1 MSVKGGKELERAFER
16 MSRLEVA
23 EEMLRAVNT
32 VRDAAV
38 LGCPVNH
45 GELRHSIYG
54 EVNQRGDVIQ
64 GVCFTNKDHAVYVE
78 FGTGPKGEKN
88 HANISP
94 AHNPVYTQ
102 EPWWIHESKIDE
114 RDADKYGWFYI
125 DTPDGRFYQC
135 TGQPAHPFMY
145 PALKNN
151 EDRVLRDFDAQ
162 LSVNLE
168 GLLKK

>member
-1 MSVKGGKELERAFER
+1 MSIKGGKELERTFER
-16 MSRLEVA
+16 LSRLDVA
-23 EEMLRAVNT
+23 EEMTHAVNT

-54 EVNQRGDVIQ
+54 EVDQYGDTIQ
-64 GVCFTNKDHAVYVE
+64 GVCFTDKKYAVYVE
-78 FGTGPKGEKN
+78 FGTGPKGEEN

-94 AHNPVYTQ
+94 NHHPVYKQ
-102 EPWWIHESKIDE
+102 APWWIHESQIDA
-114 RDADKYGWFYI
+114 RDAERYGWFHI
-125 DTPDGRFYQC
+125 DTQDGRFYQC

-151 EDRVLRDFDAQ
+151 EDSVLKDFSTGFA
-162 LSVNLE
+162 VNLE
-168 GLLKK
+168 GIIKK

>member
-1 MSVKGGKELERAFER
+1 MSVSGGRELEKVFER
-16 MSRLEVA
+16 MSRLEI
-23 EEMLRAVNT
+23 EKEMMDAVNT

-54 EVNQRGDVIQ
+54 EVNQNGDTIQ
-64 GVCFTNKDHAVYVE
+64 GVCFTDKDHAVYVE
-78 FGTGPKGEKN
+78 FGTGPKGQEN
-88 HANISP
+88 HAGISP
-94 AHNPVYTQ
+94 AHNPVYKQ
-102 EPWWIHESKIDE
+102 RPWWIHESQIDA
-114 RDADKYGWFYI
+114 RDAERYGWFYI

-135 TGQPAHPFMY
+135 TGQAANPFMY

-151 EDRVLRDFDAQ
+151 EDYVLKNFSAGFA
-162 LSVNLE
+162 VNLE